1 MTAKFLT
8 VIALVVF
15 VLTTWARIYNTDVHG
30 AASSQP
36 ATNAA
41 PAKVHGTDSS
51 ETATNTTPANAG
63 TINGRTLFLRN
74 CAHCHGA
81 SAHGDDGPDLHD
93 LGLTD
98 DWIANRIRKGKAGQM
113 TAFAGKLQPAEI
125 AALVAYVQSLK

>member
-8 VIALVVF
+8 VIALAAF
-15 VLTTWARIYNTDVHG
+15 VLTSWSQQTNNTDVHG

-36 ATNAA
+36 ATNPA
-41 PAKVHGTDSS
+41 PAK
-51 ETATNTTPANAG
+51 AG
-63 TINGRTLFLRN
+63 AVNGRTLFLRN

-81 SAHGDDGPDLHD
+81 DAHGDEGPDLHD
-93 LGLTD
+93 LGLAD
-98 DWIANRIRKGKAGQM
+98 DLIANRIRKGKAGQM